1 MKIIK
6 KVFACL
12 LSVLFI
18 LSLVSIN
25 TQNVKAAVEHCT
37 IEFTQGSSDGFTI
50 KCPEGELTVDTSTWF
65 QLSFSTDN
73 SDYYVDFIPTI
84 SYSDGNIVLFAAD
97 GWSQYSDSYVPAD
110 SYKLRLHVNRD
121 PYGKELN
128 NGAVINYPGF
138 NQQYP
143 RSVSISLNQNNDLVV
158 SCDRAVDGKD
168 ACSAYLKK
176 LYDTQNYGTFNNGRT
191 NSNIYGDKIAGNPP
205 LMVPVQSPVPDI
217 NSEQYYLF
225 EFVGDNLVVTNRK
238 LGLYTSADTATYT
251 NVKLHVV
258 GYRDYYLSD
267 NLAIEIKK
275 LDVDESLA
283 VDITWDSNQN
293 NFVIRSSSQEYL
305 SSLSGCTIKQLSSEK
320 SVGFNVNPTPI
331 LDDKG
336 YYVVLNSHGQL
347 GELDSGEIDV
357 NIKLT
362 SNSYND
368 YAIDTKFT
376 NPYQNQTIGP
386 VDIKPV
392 ASGFRIKSSNTAFI
406 DMINSK
412 DERFML
418 NISSNIGRPT
428 DNYRI
433 TLDKFEVSKI
443 NDNEIIILA
452 SQEELEALENSGA
465 EPTEEKIVL
474 DKEDGYVFQI
484 YHPFFAANSSNIR
497 YNLKSILLGSKISQ
511 LNNQSSNNS
520 QPINANDL
528 KYLEDLLI
536 QLQNIKVVN
545 NLNNSGSAV
554 TNVNGILAGTLVQN
568 YEEGNGDSYLNQTRI
583 EVTVNTTIEDIP
595 EDKAAKIAEEV
606 DGEAVGTAFDVNVS
620 KTYNDHSNDGS
631 VTENVSELAYEAIIE
646 FEIAENIELADDEE
660 LVVVREH
667 TNDDGSVYDTLDVTV
682 NEDGVA
688 SVASDKFSKFV
699 LAKVKKRVNTPSGNP
714 VTNNST
720 NTYDDGG
727 PFTTDACGSIYD
739 RWGNKVY
746 SAPACILSDG
756 YVVPNTGVK

>member
-25 TQNVKAAVEHCT
+25 TQNVKAAVDHCT

-50 KCPEGELTVDTSTWF
+50 TCPQKEFTVNTSTWF
-65 QLSFSTDN
+65 QLGFHNDNGFYYANFS
-73 SDYYVDFIPTI
+73 PTI

-97 GWSQYSDSYVPAD
+97 GWSQYSGSYVPEGN
-110 SYKLRLHVNRD
+110 YTLKLHVNGD
-121 PYGKELN
+121 SNGIELKN
-128 NGAVINYPGF
+128 NVDYSGF
-138 NQQYP
+138 NKQYP
-143 RSVSISLNQNNDLVV
+143 SSVSIRMNDKNDLVV
-158 SCDRAVDGKD
+158 SCDTNDV
-168 ACSAYLKK
+168 ACSAYLNQ
-176 LYDTQNYGTFNNGRT
+176 LYHTQNSETHNDGKT

-205 LMVPVQSPVPDI
+205 LMVPVQSPVPDK
-217 NSEQYYLF
+217 NSEQYHLF
-225 EFVGDNLVVTNRK
+225 KFVGDNLVVTNQK
-238 LGLYTSADTATYT
+238 LAKYTTAATATYT

-320 SVGFNVNPTPI
+320 SVGFNVTPTV
-331 LDDKG
+331 LHDDKG
-336 YYVVLNSHGQL
+336 YYVVLNSNSQL

-357 NIKLT
+357 NIKLK

-376 NPYQNQTIGP
+376 NPYQKVESLKIT
-386 VDIKPV
+386 PV
-392 ASGFRIKSSNTAFI
+392 ASGFRIFSSSTAFI

-418 NISSNIGRPT
+418 NISSNTGRPT

-465 EPTEEKIVL
+465 GPHTEDKIVL
-474 DKEDGYVFQI
+474 DKDEGYVFQI
-484 YHPFFAANSSNIR
+484 YHPFFAANSSDTR

-511 LNNQSSNNS
+511 FNNQVLDV
-520 QPINANDL
+520 NDL
-528 KYLEDLLI
+528 KTLEDMILSQDYINVENKLT
-536 QLQNIKVVN
+536 
-545 NLNNSGSAV
+545 NSGSAV

-568 YEEGNGDSYLNQTRI
+568 YEEGNGDSYLNQTDIR
-583 EVTVNTTIEDIP
+583 VTVDTTIKDISEDN
-595 EDKAAKIAEEV
+595 AAKIAEKV

-646 FEIAENIELADDEE
+646 FEITEDIELADDEE

-667 TNDDGSVYDTLDVTV
+667 TNDDGSKAYDTLDVTV
-682 NEDGVA
+682 DENGVA

-727 PFTTDACGSIYD
+727 PFTTDACGNIYD

>member
-25 TQNVKAAVEHCT
+25 TQNVKAAVDHCT

-50 KCPEGELTVDTSTWF
+50 TCPQKEFTVNTSTWF
-65 QLSFSTDN
+65 QLGFHNDNGFYYANFS
-73 SDYYVDFIPTI
+73 PTI

-97 GWSQYSDSYVPAD
+97 GWSQYSGSYVPEGN
-110 SYKLRLHVNRD
+110 YTLKLHVNGD
-121 PYGKELN
+121 SNGIELKN
-128 NGAVINYPGF
+128 NVDYSGF
-138 NQQYP
+138 NKQYP
-143 RSVSISLNQNNDLVV
+143 SSVSIRMNDKNDLVV
-158 SCDRAVDGKD
+158 SCDTNDV
-168 ACSAYLKK
+168 ACSAYLNQ
-176 LYDTQNYGTFNNGRT
+176 LYHTQNSETHNDGKT

-205 LMVPVQSPVPDI
+205 LMVPVQSPVPDK

-225 EFVGDNLVVTNRK
+225 EFDDNNNLVVTNRK
-238 LGLYTSADTATYT
+238 LGLYTTADTATYN
-251 NVKLHVV
+251 NVILHVV
-258 GYRDYYLSD
+258 GYNDYRQEE
-267 NLAIEIKK
+267 LAIVIKK

-283 VDITWDSNQN
+283 MDITWDSNQN

-305 SSLSGCTIKQLSSEK
+305 NSLRDCTIKQLSSEN
-320 SVGFNVNPTPI
+320 SVGFNVNPTV
-331 LDDKG
+331 LHDDKG
-336 YYVVLNSHGQL
+336 YYVVLNSYGQL
-347 GELDSGEIDV
+347 GRLDSGEIDV

-376 NPYQNQTIGP
+376 NPYQKVESLKIT
-386 VDIKPV
+386 PV

-418 NISSNIGRPT
+418 NISSNTGRPT

-484 YHPFFAANSSNIR
+484 YHPFFDANSSNIR

-568 YEEGNGDSYLNQTRI
+568 YEEGNGDSYLNQTDIR
-583 EVTVNTTIEDIP
+583 VTVDTTIKDISEDN
-595 EDKAAKIAEEV
+595 AAKIAEKV

-620 KTYNDHSNDGS
+620 KEIYDDGS
-631 VTENVSELAYEAIIE
+631 RNDAENVSELAYEAIIE
-646 FEIAENIELADDEE
+646 FKITEDIELADDEE

-667 TNDDGSVYDTLDVTV
+667 TNDDGSKAYDTLDVTV
-682 NEDGVA
+682 NENGVA

-727 PFTTDACGSIYD
+727 PFTTDACGNIYD

>member
-25 TQNVKAAVEHCT
+25 TQNVKAAVDHCT

-50 KCPEGELTVDTSTWF
+50 TCPQKEFTVNTSTWF
-65 QLSFSTDN
+65 QLGFHNDNGFYYANFS
-73 SDYYVDFIPTI
+73 PTI

-97 GWSQYSDSYVPAD
+97 GWSQYSGSYVPEGN
-110 SYKLRLHVNRD
+110 YTLKLHVNGD
-121 PYGKELN
+121 SNGIELKN
-128 NGAVINYPGF
+128 NVDYSGF
-138 NQQYP
+138 NKQYP
-143 RSVSISLNQNNDLVV
+143 SSVSIRMNDKNDLVV
-158 SCDRAVDGKD
+158 SCDTNDV
-168 ACSAYLKK
+168 ACSAYLNQ
-176 LYDTQNYGTFNNGRT
+176 LYHTQNSETHNDGKT

-205 LMVPVQSPVPDI
+205 LMVPVQSPVPDK
-217 NSEQYYLF
+217 NSEQYHLF
-225 EFVGDNLVVTNRK
+225 KFVGDNLVVTNQK
-238 LGLYTSADTATYT
+238 LAKYTTAATATYT

-320 SVGFNVNPTPI
+320 SVGFNVTPTV
-331 LDDKG
+331 LHDDKG
-336 YYVVLNSHGQL
+336 YYVVLNSYGQL
-347 GELDSGEIDV
+347 GRLDSGEIDV

-376 NPYQNQTIGP
+376 NPYQKVESLKIT
-386 VDIKPV
+386 PV
-392 ASGFRIKSSNTAFI
+392 ASGFRIFSSSTAFI

-418 NISSNIGRPT
+418 NISSNTGRPT

-465 EPTEEKIVL
+465 GPHTEDKIVL
-474 DKEDGYVFQI
+474 DKDEGYVFQI
-484 YHPFFAANSSNIR
+484 YHPFFAANSSDTR

-511 LNNQSSNNS
+511 FNNQVLDV
-520 QPINANDL
+520 NDL
-528 KYLEDLLI
+528 KTLEDMILSQDYINVENKLT
-536 QLQNIKVVN
+536 
-545 NLNNSGSAV
+545 NSGSAV

-568 YEEGNGDSYLNQTRI
+568 YEEGNGDSYLNQTGI
-583 EVTVNTTIEDIP
+583 SVEVNTTIEYIP
-595 EDKAAKIAEEV
+595 ENDAALIAEKV
-606 DGEAVGTAFDVNVS
+606 DGEAVGTAFNVNVS
-620 KTYNDHSNDGS
+620 KEIYDDGS
-631 VTENVSELAYEAIIE
+631 RDGAENVSELAYEAIIE
-646 FEIAENIELADDEE
+646 FEISEDIELADDEE

-667 TNDDGSVYDTLDVTV
+667 TNDDGSKAYDTLDVTV
-682 NEDGVA
+682 NEDGEA

-727 PFTTDACGSIYD
+727 PFTTDACGNIYD

>member
-25 TQNVKAAVEHCT
+25 TQNVKAAVDHCT

-50 KCPEGELTVDTSTWF
+50 TCPEGKFTVDTLTWF
-65 QLSFSTDN
+65 QLGFHKDNGFYYANFS
-73 SDYYVDFIPTI
+73 PTI

-97 GWSQYSDSYVPAD
+97 GWSQYSGSYVPEGN
-110 SYKLRLHVNRD
+110 YTLKLHVNGD
-121 PYGKELN
+121 SNGIELKN
-128 NGAVINYPGF
+128 NVDYSGF
-138 NQQYP
+138 NKQYP
-143 RSVSISLNQNNDLVV
+143 SSVSISMNDNDLVV
-158 SCDRAVDGKD
+158 SCDTNDA
-168 ACSAYLKK
+168 ACSAYLNQ
-176 LYDTQNYGTFNNGRT
+176 LYHTQNSGTNNGKT
-191 NSNIYGDKIAGNPP
+191 NSNIFGTKSAGGPP
-205 LMVPVQSPVPDI
+205 LMVPVRDLVPDI

-225 EFVGDNLVVTNRK
+225 KLDNNNLVVTNRK
-238 LGLYTSADTATYT
+238 LGLYTTADTATYN
-251 NVKLHVV
+251 NVILHVV
-258 GYRDYYLSD
+258 GYNDYRQEE
-267 NLAIEIKK
+267 LAIVIKK

-283 VDITWDSNQN
+283 MDITWDSNQN

-320 SVGFNVNPTPI
+320 SVGFNVTPTV
-331 LDDKG
+331 LHDDKG
-336 YYVVLNSHGQL
+336 YYVVLNSNSQL

-357 NIKLT
+357 NIKLK

-376 NPYQNQTIGP
+376 NPYQKVESLKIT
-386 VDIKPV
+386 PV
-392 ASGFRIKSSNTAFI
+392 ASGFRIFSSNTAFI
-406 DMINSK
+406 DMINNK

-418 NISSNIGRPT
+418 NISSNTGRPT

-465 EPTEEKIVL
+465 EPTEEKIIL
-474 DKEDGYVFQI
+474 DKEVGYVFQI
-484 YHPFFAANSSNIR
+484 YHPFFKYYNSDIR
-497 YNLKSILLGSKISQ
+497 YNLKSIILGSKISQ
-511 LNNQSSNNS
+511 LNNQTSNSSQAINS
-520 QPINANDL
+520 SDL
-528 KYLEDLLI
+528 KYLEDLMM
-536 QLQNIKVVN
+536 QLQNITVVN
-545 NLNNSGSAV
+545 YLNNSGSAV

-568 YEEGNGDSYLNQTRI
+568 YEEGNGDSYLNQTDIR
-583 EVTVNTTIEDIP
+583 VTVDTTIKDISEDN
-595 EDKAAKIAEEV
+595 AAKIAEKV
-606 DGEAVGTAFDVNVS
+606 DGEAVGTAFNVNVS
-620 KTYNDHSNDGS
+620 KEIYDDGS
-631 VTENVSELAYEAIIE
+631 RDGAENVSELAYEAIIE
-646 FEIAENIELADDEE
+646 FEISEDIELADDEE

-667 TNDDGSVYDTLDVTV
+667 TNDDGSKAYDTLDVTV
-682 NEDGVA
+682 NEDGEA

-727 PFTTDACGSIYD
+727 PFTTDACGNIYD

>member
-50 KCPEGELTVDTSTWF
+50 TCPQKEFTVNTSTWF
-65 QLSFSTDN
+65 QLGFHNDNGFYYANFS
-73 SDYYVDFIPTI
+73 PTI

-97 GWSQYSDSYVPAD
+97 GWSQYSGSYVPEGN
-110 SYKLRLHVNRD
+110 YTLKLHVNGD
-121 PYGKELN
+121 SNGIELKN
-128 NGAVINYPGF
+128 NVDYSGF
-138 NQQYP
+138 NKQYP
-143 RSVSISLNQNNDLVV
+143 SSVSIRMNDKNDLVV
-158 SCDRAVDGKD
+158 SCDTNDV
-168 ACSAYLKK
+168 ACSAYLNQ
-176 LYDTQNYGTFNNGRT
+176 LYHTQNSETHNDGKT

-205 LMVPVQSPVPDI
+205 LMVPVQSPVPDK
-217 NSEQYYLF
+217 NSEQYHLF
-225 EFVGDNLVVTNRK
+225 KFVGDNLVVTNQK
-238 LGLYTSADTATYT
+238 LAKYTTAATATYT

-320 SVGFNVNPTPI
+320 SVGFNVTPTV
-331 LDDKG
+331 LHDDKG
-336 YYVVLNSHGQL
+336 YYVVLNSNSQL

-357 NIKLT
+357 NIKLK

-376 NPYQNQTIGP
+376 NPYQKVESLKIT
-386 VDIKPV
+386 PV
-392 ASGFRIKSSNTAFI
+392 ASGFRIFSSSTAFI

-418 NISSNIGRPT
+418 NISSNTGRPT

-465 EPTEEKIVL
+465 GPHTEDKIVL
-474 DKEDGYVFQI
+474 DKDEGYVFQI
-484 YHPFFAANSSNIR
+484 YHPFFAANSSDTR

-511 LNNQSSNNS
+511 FNNQVLDV
-520 QPINANDL
+520 NDL
-528 KYLEDLLI
+528 KTLEDMILSQDYINVENKLT
-536 QLQNIKVVN
+536 
-545 NLNNSGSAV
+545 NSGSAV

-568 YEEGNGDSYLNQTRI
+568 YEEGNGDSYLNQTDIR
-583 EVTVNTTIEDIP
+583 VTVDTTIKDISEDN
-595 EDKAAKIAEEV
+595 AAKIAEKV

-646 FEIAENIELADDEE
+646 FEITEDIELADDEE

-667 TNDDGSVYDTLDVTV
+667 TNDDGSKAYDTLDVTV
-682 NEDGVA
+682 NEDGEA

-727 PFTTDACGSIYD
+727 PFTTDACGNIYD

>member
-25 TQNVKAAVEHCT
+25 TQNVKAAVDHCT

-50 KCPEGELTVDTSTWF
+50 TCPQKEFTVNTSTWF
-65 QLSFSTDN
+65 QLGFHNDNGFYYANFS
-73 SDYYVDFIPTI
+73 PTI

-97 GWSQYSDSYVPAD
+97 GWSQYSGSYVPEGN
-110 SYKLRLHVNRD
+110 YTLKLHVNGD
-121 PYGKELN
+121 SNGIELKN
-128 NGAVINYPGF
+128 NVDYSGF
-138 NQQYP
+138 NKQYP
-143 RSVSISLNQNNDLVV
+143 SSVSIRMNDKNDLVV
-158 SCDRAVDGKD
+158 SCDTNDV
-168 ACSAYLKK
+168 ACSAYLNQ
-176 LYDTQNYGTFNNGRT
+176 LYHTQNSETHNDGKT

-205 LMVPVQSPVPDI
+205 LMVPVQSPVPDK
-217 NSEQYYLF
+217 NSEQYHLF
-225 EFVGDNLVVTNRK
+225 KFVGDNLVVTNQK
-238 LGLYTSADTATYT
+238 LAKYTTAATATYT

-320 SVGFNVNPTPI
+320 SVGFNVTPTV
-331 LDDKG
+331 LHDDKG
-336 YYVVLNSHGQL
+336 YYVVLNSNSQL

-357 NIKLT
+357 NIKLK

-376 NPYQNQTIGP
+376 NPYQKVESLKIT
-386 VDIKPV
+386 PV
-392 ASGFRIKSSNTAFI
+392 ASGFRIFSSSTAFI

-418 NISSNIGRPT
+418 NISSNTGRPT

-465 EPTEEKIVL
+465 GPHTEDKIVL
-474 DKEDGYVFQI
+474 DKDEGYVFQI
-484 YHPFFAANSSNIR
+484 YHPFFAANSSDTR

-511 LNNQSSNNS
+511 FNNQVLDV
-520 QPINANDL
+520 NDL
-528 KYLEDLLI
+528 KTLEDMILSQDYINVENKLT
-536 QLQNIKVVN
+536 
-545 NLNNSGSAV
+545 NSGSAV

-568 YEEGNGDSYLNQTRI
+568 YEEGNGDSYLNQTDIR
-583 EVTVNTTIEDIP
+583 VTVDTTIKDISEDN
-595 EDKAAKIAEEV
+595 AAKIAEKV
-606 DGEAVGTAFDVNVS
+606 DGVSVGTAFDVNVS

-646 FEIAENIELADDEE
+646 FEITEDIELADDEE

-667 TNDDGSVYDTLDVTV
+667 TNDDGSKAYDTLDVTV
-682 NEDGVA
+682 NEDGEA
-688 SVASDKFSKFV
+688 SVASDKFSRFV

-727 PFTTDACGSIYD
+727 PFTTDACGNIYD

>member
-25 TQNVKAAVEHCT
+25 TQNVKAAVDHCT
-37 IEFTQGSSDGFTI
+37 IEFAGKSDEFTI
-50 KCPEGELTVDTSTWF
+50 KCPESSFAVNDSTWF
-65 QLSFSTDN
+65 ELGFSN
-73 SDYYVDFIPTI
+73 NASDFFVRFFPTM
-84 SYSDGNIVLFAAD
+84 SSEDGNIVLFVRD
-97 GWSQYSDSYVPAD
+97 GWSQYQGYIPEGT
-110 SYKLRLHVNRD
+110 YKLKLKVSD
-121 PYGKELN
+121 GITSQEIKLN
-128 NGAVINYPGF
+128 NDDDITISGF
-138 NQQYP
+138 NQPYP

-158 SCDRAVDGKD
+158 SCDRAEDGEY
-168 ACSAYLKK
+168 ACSAYLNK
-176 LYDTQNYGTFNNGRT
+176 LYDTQNYGTHNNGRT
-191 NSNIYGDKIAGNPP
+191 NSNIFGNKSAGNPP
-205 LMVPVQSPVPDI
+205 LMVPVQSPVPDK

-225 EFVGDNLVVTNRK
+225 EFDDNNNLVVTNRK
-238 LGLYTSADTATYT
+238 LGLYTTADTATYN
-251 NVKLHVV
+251 NVILHVV
-258 GYRDYYLSD
+258 GYNDYRQEE
-267 NLAIEIKK
+267 LAIVIKK

-283 VDITWDSNQN
+283 MDITWDSNQN

-305 SSLSGCTIKQLSSEK
+305 NSLRDCTIKQLSSEN
-320 SVGFNVNPTPI
+320 SVGFIVIPTV
-331 LDDKG
+331 LHDDKG
-336 YYVVLNSHGQL
+336 YYVVLNSYGQL
-347 GELDSGEIDV
+347 GRLDSGEIDV

-376 NPYQNQTIGP
+376 NPYQTIGP

-418 NISSNIGRPT
+418 NISSNTGRPT

-465 EPTEEKIVL
+465 QPTEEKIVL

-484 YHPFFAANSSNIR
+484 YHPFFAANSSDIR

-568 YEEGNGDSYLNQTRI
+568 YEEGNGDSYLNQTDIR
-583 EVTVNTTIEDIP
+583 VTVDTTIKDISEDN
-595 EDKAAKIAEEV
+595 AAKIAEKV
-606 DGEAVGTAFDVNVS
+606 DGEAVGTAFNVNVS
-620 KTYNDHSNDGS
+620 KEIYDDGS
-631 VTENVSELAYEAIIE
+631 RNGAENVSELAYEAIIE
-646 FEIAENIELADDEE
+646 FKITEDIELADDEE

-667 TNDDGSVYDTLDVTV
+667 TNDDRSVVYDTLDVTV
-682 NEDGVA
+682 DEDGVA

-727 PFTTDACGSIYD
+727 PFTTDACGNIYD

>member
-65 QLSFSTDN
+65 QLGFSTDN
-73 SDYYVDFIPTI
+73 SDYYVNFIPTI

-97 GWSQYSDSYVPAD
+97 GWSQYSGSYVPAD
-110 SYKLRLHVNRD
+110 SYKLRLHVNGD

-176 LYDTQNYGTFNNGRT
+176 LYDTQNYGTYNNGRT
-191 NSNIYGDKIAGNPP
+191 NSNIFGNKIAGNPP

-238 LGLYTSADTATYT
+238 LGLYTTADTATYT

-258 GYRDYYLSD
+258 GYNDYYLSGD
-267 NLAIEIKK
+267 LKIEILKLK

-283 VDITWDSNQN
+283 VGVTWDSDQN

-305 SSLSGCTIKQLSSEK
+305 SSLRDCTIKQLSSEK
-320 SVGFNVNPTPI
+320 SFTFSVNPTVNQ
-331 LDDKG
+331 DEKG
-336 YYVVLNSHGQL
+336 YYVILNSYVQL
-347 GELDSGEIDV
+347 SRLDSGEIDV
-357 NIKLT
+357 NIKLK

-376 NPYQNQTIGP
+376 NPYQMVESLKIT
-386 VDIKPV
+386 PV

-484 YHPFFAANSSNIR
+484 YHPFFDANSSNIR

-554 TNVNGILAGTLVQN
+554 TNVNGILAGTICNN
-568 YEEGNGDSYLNQTRI
+568 YEEGNGDSYLNQTDIR
-583 EVTVNTTIEDIP
+583 VTVDTTIKDISEDN
-595 EDKAAKIAEEV
+595 AAKIAEEV

-620 KTYNDHSNDGS
+620 KVYKDGS
-631 VTENVSELAYEAIIE
+631 SEAKENVSELAYEAIIE
-646 FEIAENIELADDEE
+646 FKITEDIELADDEE

-667 TNDDGSVYDTLDVTV
+667 TNDDGSKAYDTLDVTV
-682 NEDGVA
+682 DENGVA

-727 PFTTDACGSIYD
+727 PFTTDVCGSIYD

-746 SAPACILSDG
+746 SAPACVLSDG

>member
-25 TQNVKAAVEHCT
+25 TQNVKAAVDHCT

-50 KCPEGELTVDTSTWF
+50 TCPQKEFTVNTSTWF
-65 QLSFSTDN
+65 QLGFHNDNGFYYANFS
-73 SDYYVDFIPTI
+73 PTI

-97 GWSQYSDSYVPAD
+97 GWSQYSGSYVPEGN
-110 SYKLRLHVNRD
+110 YTLKLHVNGD
-121 PYGKELN
+121 SNGIELKN
-128 NGAVINYPGF
+128 NVDYSGF
-138 NQQYP
+138 NKQYP
-143 RSVSISLNQNNDLVV
+143 SSVSIRMNDKNDLVV
-158 SCDRAVDGKD
+158 SCDTNDV
-168 ACSAYLKK
+168 ACSAYLNQ
-176 LYDTQNYGTFNNGRT
+176 LYHTQNSETHNDGKT

-205 LMVPVQSPVPDI
+205 LMVPVQSPVPDK
-217 NSEQYYLF
+217 NSEQYHLF
-225 EFVGDNLVVTNRK
+225 KFVGDNLVVTNQK
-238 LGLYTSADTATYT
+238 LAKYTTAATATYT

-320 SVGFNVNPTPI
+320 SVGFNVTPTV
-331 LDDKG
+331 LHDDKG
-336 YYVVLNSHGQL
+336 YYVVLNSNSQL

-357 NIKLT
+357 NIKLK

-376 NPYQNQTIGP
+376 NPYQKVESLKIT
-386 VDIKPV
+386 PV
-392 ASGFRIKSSNTAFI
+392 ASGFRIFSSSTAFI

-418 NISSNIGRPT
+418 NISSNTGRPT

-465 EPTEEKIVL
+465 GPHTEDKIVL
-474 DKEDGYVFQI
+474 DKDEGYVFQI
-484 YHPFFAANSSNIR
+484 YHPFFAANSSDTR

-511 LNNQSSNNS
+511 FNNQVLDV
-520 QPINANDL
+520 NDL
-528 KYLEDLLI
+528 KTLEDMILSQDYINVENKLT
-536 QLQNIKVVN
+536 
-545 NLNNSGSAV
+545 NSGSAV

-568 YEEGNGDSYLNQTRI
+568 YEEGNGDSYLNQTDIR
-583 EVTVNTTIEDIP
+583 VTVDTTIKDISEDN
-595 EDKAAKIAEEV
+595 AAKIAEKV

-646 FEIAENIELADDEE
+646 FEITEDIELADDEE

-667 TNDDGSVYDTLDVTV
+667 TNDDGSKAYDTLDVTV
-682 NEDGVA
+682 NEDGEA

-727 PFTTDACGSIYD
+727 PFTTDACGNIYD

>member
-1 MKIIK
+1 M
-6 KVFACL
+6 
-12 LSVLFI
+12 LFI

-25 TQNVKAAVEHCT
+25 TQNVKAAVDHCT

-50 KCPEGELTVDTSTWF
+50 TCPQKEFTVNTSTWF
-65 QLSFSTDN
+65 QLGFHNDNGFYYANFS
-73 SDYYVDFIPTI
+73 PTI

-97 GWSQYSDSYVPAD
+97 GWSQYSGSYVPEGN
-110 SYKLRLHVNRD
+110 YTLKLHVNGD
-121 PYGKELN
+121 SNGIELKN
-128 NGAVINYPGF
+128 NVDYSGF
-138 NQQYP
+138 NKQYP
-143 RSVSISLNQNNDLVV
+143 SSVSIRMNDKNDLVV
-158 SCDRAVDGKD
+158 SCDTNDV
-168 ACSAYLKK
+168 ACSAYLNQF
-176 LYDTQNYGTFNNGRT
+176 YHTQNSETHNDGKT

-205 LMVPVQSPVPDI
+205 LMVPVQSPVPDK
-217 NSEQYYLF
+217 NSEQYHLF
-225 EFVGDNLVVTNRK
+225 KFVGDNLVVTNQK
-238 LGLYTSADTATYT
+238 LAKYTTADTATYN
-251 NVKLHVV
+251 NVILHVV
-258 GYRDYYLSD
+258 GYSDYYQEK
-267 NLAIEIKK
+267 LAIEIVK

-283 VDITWDSNQN
+283 VGRTWDSDQN

-305 SSLSGCTIKQLSSEK
+305 NSLRGCTITQLSPEK
-320 SVGFNVNPTPI
+320 SFTFSVNPTVNQ
-331 LDDKG
+331 DEKG
-336 YYVVLNSHGQL
+336 YYVVLNSYGQL
-347 GELDSGEIDV
+347 GRLDSGEIDV
-357 NIKLT
+357 NIKLK

-376 NPYQNQTIGP
+376 NPYQMVESLKIT
-386 VDIKPV
+386 PV

-418 NISSNIGRPT
+418 NISSNTGRPT

-465 EPTEEKIVL
+465 GPHTEDKIVL
-474 DKEDGYVFQI
+474 DKDEGYVFQI
-484 YHPFFAANSSNIR
+484 YHPFFAANSSDTR

-511 LNNQSSNNS
+511 FNNQVLDV
-520 QPINANDL
+520 NDL
-528 KYLEDLLI
+528 KTLEDMILSQDYINVENKLT
-536 QLQNIKVVN
+536 
-545 NLNNSGSAV
+545 NSGSAV
-554 TNVNGILAGTLVQN
+554 TNVNGILVGTLVQN
-568 YEEGNGDSYLNQTRI
+568 YEEGNGDSYLNQTDIR
-583 EVTVNTTIEDIP
+583 VTVDTTIKDISEDN
-595 EDKAAKIAEEV
+595 AAKIAEKV

-646 FEIAENIELADDEE
+646 FEITEDIELADDEE

-667 TNDDGSVYDTLDVTV
+667 TNDDGSKAYDTLDVTV
-682 NEDGVA
+682 DENGVA
-688 SVASDKFSKFV
+688 SVASDKFSRFV
-699 LAKVKKRVNTPSGNP
+699 LAKVKKKVNTPSGNP

-727 PFTTDACGSIYD
+727 PFTTDACGNIYD

>member
-25 TQNVKAAVEHCT
+25 TQNVKAAVDHCT

-50 KCPEGELTVDTSTWF
+50 TCPEGKFTVDTLTWF
-65 QLSFSTDN
+65 QLGFHKDNGFYYANFS
-73 SDYYVDFIPTI
+73 PTI

-97 GWSQYSDSYVPAD
+97 GWSQYSGSYVPEGN
-110 SYKLRLHVNRD
+110 YTLKLHVNGD
-121 PYGKELN
+121 SNGIELKN
-128 NGAVINYPGF
+128 NVDYSGF
-138 NQQYP
+138 NKQYP
-143 RSVSISLNQNNDLVV
+143 SSVSIRMNDKNDLVV
-158 SCDRAVDGKD
+158 SCDTNDV
-168 ACSAYLKK
+168 ACSAYLNQ
-176 LYDTQNYGTFNNGRT
+176 LYHTQNSETHNDGKT

-205 LMVPVQSPVPDI
+205 LMVPVQSPVPDK
-217 NSEQYYLF
+217 NSEQYHLF
-225 EFVGDNLVVTNRK
+225 KFVGDNLVVTNQK
-238 LGLYTSADTATYT
+238 LAKYTTAATATYT

-320 SVGFNVNPTPI
+320 SVGFNVTPTV
-331 LDDKG
+331 LHDDKG
-336 YYVVLNSHGQL
+336 YYVVLNSNSQL

-357 NIKLT
+357 NIKLK

-376 NPYQNQTIGP
+376 NPYQKVESLKIT
-386 VDIKPV
+386 PV
-392 ASGFRIKSSNTAFI
+392 ASGFRIFSSSTAFI

-418 NISSNIGRPT
+418 NISSNTGRPT

-465 EPTEEKIVL
+465 QPTEEKIVL

-484 YHPFFAANSSNIR
+484 YHPFFDANSSNIR

-568 YEEGNGDSYLNQTRI
+568 YEEGNGDSYLNQTDIR
-583 EVTVNTTIEDIP
+583 VTVDTTIKDISEDN
-595 EDKAAKIAEEV
+595 AAKIAEKV

-646 FEIAENIELADDEE
+646 FEITEDIELADDEE

-667 TNDDGSVYDTLDVTV
+667 TNDDGSKAYDTLDVTV
-682 NEDGVA
+682 NENGVA
-688 SVASDKFSKFV
+688 SVASDKFSRFV

-727 PFTTDACGSIYD
+727 PFTTDACGNIYD

>member
-1 MKIIK
+1 M
-6 KVFACL
+6 
-12 LSVLFI
+12 
-18 LSLVSIN
+18 
-25 TQNVKAAVEHCT
+25 
-37 IEFTQGSSDGFTI
+37 
-50 KCPEGELTVDTSTWF
+50 
-65 QLSFSTDN
+65 
-73 SDYYVDFIPTI
+73 
-84 SYSDGNIVLFAAD
+84 
-97 GWSQYSDSYVPAD
+97 
-110 SYKLRLHVNRD
+110 
-121 PYGKELN
+121 
-128 NGAVINYPGF
+128 
-138 NQQYP
+138 
-143 RSVSISLNQNNDLVV
+143 
-158 SCDRAVDGKD
+158 
-168 ACSAYLKK
+168 
-176 LYDTQNYGTFNNGRT
+176 
-191 NSNIYGDKIAGNPP
+191 
-205 LMVPVQSPVPDI
+205 
-217 NSEQYYLF
+217 
-225 EFVGDNLVVTNRK
+225 
-238 LGLYTSADTATYT
+238 
-251 NVKLHVV
+251 
-258 GYRDYYLSD
+258 
-267 NLAIEIKK
+267 
-275 LDVDESLA
+275 
-283 VDITWDSNQN
+283 
-293 NFVIRSSSQEYL
+293 
-305 SSLSGCTIKQLSSEK
+305 SSLRDCTIKQLSSEK
-320 SVGFNVNPTPI
+320 SFTFSVNPTVNQ
-331 LDDKG
+331 DEKG
-336 YYVVLNSHGQL
+336 YYVILNSYVQL
-347 GELDSGEIDV
+347 SRLDSGEIDV
-357 NIKLT
+357 NIKLK

-376 NPYQNQTIGP
+376 NPYQTIGP

-418 NISSNIGRPT
+418 NISSNTGRPT

-465 EPTEEKIVL
+465 QPTEEKIVL

-484 YHPFFAANSSNIR
+484 YHPFFAANSSDIR

-568 YEEGNGDSYLNQTRI
+568 YEEGNGDSYLNQTDIR
-583 EVTVNTTIEDIP
+583 VTVDTTIKDISEDN
-595 EDKAAKIAEEV
+595 AAKIAEKV

-646 FEIAENIELADDEE
+646 FEITEDIELADDEE

-667 TNDDGSVYDTLDVTV
+667 TNDDGSKAYDTLDVTV

-727 PFTTDACGSIYD
+727 PFTTDACGNIYD